1 MCGNGQEEGMD
12 RGENT
17 YQAIHSWPEED
28 RPRERL
34 MRYGEQTLS
43 DSELLA
49 ILLRTGARGTSA
61 LDLARRIL
69 DRFGTFRRMS
79 QADPVQWRDFKGM
92 GPGKIAQVK
101 AAIEIGRR
109 FQEQELRVA
118 STPITSSAEMV
129 KVLMPRMRDLTREV
143 FKVVLL
149 NARNRVI
156 GLFDETE
163 GTVNQAA
170 PMIRE
175 IFQKALQHCAVS
187 LICAHNHPSGDV
199 TPSEEDKRFTRRL
212 REAGEIMQVRVLD
225 HIIIGNNQY
234 YSFSDEGLL

>member
-1 MCGNGQEEGMD
+1 MGQEGKTC
-12 RGENT
+12 RG
-17 YQAIHSWPEED
+17 ICSWPEDD

-49 ILLRTGARGTSA
+49 ILLRTGARGVSA
-61 LDLARRIL
+61 LDLARRVL
-69 DRFGTFRRMS
+69 ERFGTFRRMS
-79 QADPVQWRDFKGM
+79 RADVAQWRDFKGM

-109 FQEQELRVA
+109 FQEQELRVS
-118 STPITSSAEMV
+118 STAITGSAEMV
-129 KVLMPRMRDLTREV
+129 RVLMPRMRDLTKEV

-149 NARNRVI
+149 DARNRVI
-156 GLFDETE
+156 GIFDEAE

-170 PMIRE
+170 PILRE

-199 TPSEEDKRFTRRL
+199 TPSEEDRRFTRRL
-212 REAGEIMQVRVLD
+212 REAGEIMQVGVLD
-225 HIIIGNNQY
+225 HIIIGNDRY